1 MQKRMKKIKEIITKI
16 KNYINWGCCNLEE
29 IFTEND
35 MYDMFSDYDND
46 ITKL

>member
-1 MQKRMKKIKEIITKI
+1 MKKIKEIIKKI
-16 KNYINWGCCNLEE
+16 INKIRWGVPNLEE